1 MKPRC
6 AALLLAVLAALASAQ
21 PPRHVNPD
29 ELAAR
34 PPDPLALASAYQL
47 LTQLLGSQSFAD
59 AGGLAKLLL
68 NATAPGDLAYVLS
81 RFHQLVLEESGLL
94 NSSRTLLDLARRA
107 AERGDLGVA
116 KSVLGE
122 ALRALAKANAT
133 RYGLEEAAREIERRL
148 GARATPV
155 AATVAEL
162 IRAHAS
168 EALDV
173 NATIFNLEGTT
184 ITVEAPGE
192 AWVGSTIEVSGLL
205 AASAGE
211 PLPARRVTVLLDG
224 VPAGSAATD
233 ESGRYRLA
241 VKVPFAYRE
250 RLSVAALYLPEGE
263 DARRYRPSA
272 SDPVYVK
279 LLFTKPHLSVSVSPR
294 EVLPGGV
301 VKVRVSSNMSGIRVT
316 ISAFG
321 LARSLTLNGLESAVA
336 LKVPESAVDGL
347 YKVVARSEPNGTVG
361 PAEAAAELV
370 VSRIALKVEK
380 VEAPALSLAPLPLQ
394 LKVCVGS
401 PNGTL
406 PDRYRVEAALLGAR
420 AEAET
425 GGECAEL
432 VLTPPLLSPTG
443 PARLEVTVTPL
454 DPRFKPASSSAE
466 VRLLNLLLLA
476 FSAALLVPAALR
488 LRRGF
493 EREMEVPPPQPVE
506 AARPEPEAEPV
517 AYSESLKPEDPVILE
532 YVLAVRAVEKAT
544 RVLLKPS
551 HTISEYLGAV
561 EGGLGPAL
569 DPFARLSR
577 LAEARLYAG
586 AGVDPALARTL
597 REELEK
603 LLGGAG

>member
-6 AALLLAVLAALASAQ
+6 AALLLALLAALASAQ

-34 PPDPLALASAYQL
+34 PPDPLALASAYQIL
-47 LTQLLGSQSFAD
+47 AQLLRSQSFEG
-59 AGGLAKLLL
+59 AGSLAKLLL
-68 NATAPGDLAYVLS
+68 NASAPGDLAYVLS

-94 NSSRTLLDLARRA
+94 NSSRTLIDLARA
-107 AERGDLGVA
+107 AAARGDLGAA
-116 KSVLGE
+116 KALLSE
-122 ALRALAKANAT
+122 ALRVLAKANAT

-148 GARATPV
+148 GARATLV
-155 AATVAEL
+155 AAVAEL

-173 NATIFNLEGTT
+173 NASLYNLEGTVVT
-184 ITVEAPGE
+184 IEAPGE
-192 AWVGSTIEVSGLL
+192 AWVGSTIEVGGSL

-211 PLPARRVTVLLDG
+211 PLPARRVTVLVDG
-224 VPAGSAATD
+224 SPAGSAVTD

-241 VKVPFAYRE
+241 VKVPFAYKE

-279 LLFTKPHLSVSVSPR
+279 LLFTRPSLSVSVSPR
-294 EVLPGGV
+294 EALPGGA
-301 VKVRVSSNMSGIRVT
+301 VKVRVSSNVSGIRVT
-316 ISAFG
+316 VAAFG
-321 LARSLTLNGLESAVA
+321 FARSLTLNGLEGEVA

-347 YKVVARSEPNGTVG
+347 YKVVARSEPDGTVG

-370 VSRIALKVEK
+370 VSRIALEVEK

-394 LKVCVGS
+394 LKVCVSS

-406 PDRYRVEAALLGAR
+406 PGRYRVEAALLGAR
-420 AEAET
+420 AEVEA

-432 VLTPPLLSPTG
+432 MLTPPLLSPTG

-493 EREMEVPPPQPVE
+493 GREVEAPPPKPVE
-506 AARPEPEAEPV
+506 AAQPEPEAKPV
-517 AYSESLKPEDPVILE
+517 PYSESLRPADPAILE

-544 RVLLKPS
+544 KVLLKPS
-551 HTISEYLGAV
+551 HTISEYLEAV
-561 EGGLGPAL
+561 KERLGPAL
-569 DPFARLSR
+569 NHFNYLSK

-586 AGVDPALARTL
+586 AEVDPGLARAL
-597 REELEK
+597 RVELEK

>member
-1 MKPRC
+1 
-6 AALLLAVLAALASAQ
+6 
-21 PPRHVNPD
+21 VNPD

-34 PPDPLALASAYQL
+34 PPDPLALASAYQIL
-47 LTQLLGSQSFAD
+47 AQLLRSQSFEG
-59 AGGLAKLLL
+59 AGSLAKLLL
-68 NATAPGDLAYVLS
+68 NASAPGDLAYVLS

-94 NSSRTLLDLARRA
+94 NSSRTLIDLARA
-107 AERGDLGVA
+107 AAARGDLGAA
-116 KSVLGE
+116 KALLSE
-122 ALRALAKANAT
+122 ALRVLAKANAT

-148 GARATPV
+148 GARATLV
-155 AATVAEL
+155 AAVAEL

-173 NATIFNLEGTT
+173 NASLYNLEGTVVT
-184 ITVEAPGE
+184 IEAPGE
-192 AWVGSTIEVSGLL
+192 AWVGSTIEVGGSL

-211 PLPARRVTVLLDG
+211 PLPARRVTVLVDG
-224 VPAGSAATD
+224 SPAGSAVTD

-241 VKVPFAYRE
+241 VKVPFAYKE

-279 LLFTKPHLSVSVSPR
+279 LLFTRPSLSVSVSPR
-294 EVLPGGV
+294 EALPGGA
-301 VKVRVSSNMSGIRVT
+301 VKVRVSSNVSGIRVT
-316 ISAFG
+316 VAAFG
-321 LARSLTLNGLESAVA
+321 FARSLTLNGLEGEVA

-347 YKVVARSEPNGTVG
+347 YKVVARSEPDGTVG

-370 VSRIALKVEK
+370 VSRIALEVEK

-394 LKVCVGS
+394 LKVCVSS

-406 PDRYRVEAALLGAR
+406 PGRYRVEAALLGAR
-420 AEAET
+420 AEVEA

-432 VLTPPLLSPTG
+432 MLTPPLLSPTG

-493 EREMEVPPPQPVE
+493 GREVEAPPPKPVE
-506 AARPEPEAEPV
+506 AAQPEPEAKPV
-517 AYSESLKPEDPVILE
+517 PYSESLRPADPAILE

-544 RVLLKPS
+544 KVLLKPS
-551 HTISEYLGAV
+551 HTISEYLEAV
-561 EGGLGPAL
+561 KERLGPAL
-569 DPFARLSR
+569 NHFNYLSK

-586 AGVDPALARTL
+586 AEVDPGLARAL
-597 REELEK
+597 RVELEK

>member
-6 AALLLAVLAALASAQ
+6 AALLLALLAALASAQ

-29 ELAAR
+29 EVAAR
-34 PPDPLALASAYQL
+34 PPDPLALASAYQVL
-47 LTQLLGSQSFAD
+47 AQLLRSQSFAG
-59 AGGLAKLLL
+59 AGSLAKLLL
-68 NATAPGDLAYVLS
+68 NVTAPGDLAYVLS

-107 AERGDLGVA
+107 AERGDLGAA

-148 GARATPV
+148 GARATLV
-155 AATVAEL
+155 AAAVAEL

-173 NATIFNLEGTT
+173 NASLYNLEGTAVT
-184 ITVEAPGE
+184 IEAPGE
-192 AWVGSTIEVSGLL
+192 AWVGSAIEVSGLL
-205 AASAGE
+205 VASAGE

-241 VKVPFAYRE
+241 VKVPFAYKE

-279 LLFTKPHLSVSVSPR
+279 LLFTRPSLSVSVSPR
-294 EVLPGGV
+294 EVLPGSA
-301 VKVRVSSNMSGIRVT
+301 VKVRVSSNVSGIRVT
-316 ISAFG
+316 VAAFG
-321 LARSLTLNGLESAVA
+321 FARSLTLSGLEGEIT

-394 LKVCVGS
+394 LKVCVSS

-406 PDRYRVEAALLGAR
+406 PGRYRVEAALLGAR
-420 AEAET
+420 AEAEA

-432 VLTPPLLSPTG
+432 MLTPPLLSPTG

-493 EREMEVPPPQPVE
+493 GREVEAPPPKPVE
-506 AARPEPEAEPV
+506 AAQPEPEAKPV
-517 AYSESLKPEDPVILE
+517 PYSESLRPADPAILE

-544 RVLLKPS
+544 GVLLKPS
-551 HTISEYLGAV
+551 HTISEYLEAV
-561 EGGLGPAL
+561 KGKLGPAL
-569 DPFARLSR
+569 NHFKYLSK

-586 AGVDPALARTL
+586 AEVDPGLARAL
-597 REELEK
+597 RVELEK

>member
-1 MKPRC
+1 
-6 AALLLAVLAALASAQ
+6 
-21 PPRHVNPD
+21 VNPD

-34 PPDPLALASAYQL
+34 PPDPLALTTTYQL
-47 LTQLLGSQSFAD
+47 LTQLLRSQSFAD

-94 NSSRTLLDLARRA
+94 NSSRALLDLARRA
-107 AERGDLGVA
+107 AERGDLGAA

-148 GARATPV
+148 GARATLV
-155 AATVAEL
+155 AAAVAEL

-173 NATIFNLEGTT
+173 NASLYNLEGTVIT
-184 ITVEAPGE
+184 IEAPGE
-192 AWVGSTIEVSGLL
+192 AWVGSAIEVSGLL
-205 AASAGE
+205 VASAGE
-211 PLPARRVTVLLDG
+211 PLPARRVTVLVDG
-224 VPAGSAATD
+224 SPAGSAVTD

-241 VKVPFAYRE
+241 VKVPLAYKE

-279 LLFTKPHLSVSVSPR
+279 LLFTRPSLSISASPR
-294 EVLPGGV
+294 EVLPGGA
-301 VKVRVSSNMSGIRVT
+301 VKVRVSSNVSGIRVT
-316 ISAFG
+316 VAAFG
-321 LARSLTLNGLESAVA
+321 FARSLTLSGLEGEIT

-370 VSRIALKVEK
+370 VSRIALEVEK
-380 VEAPALSLAPLPLQ
+380 VEVPVLALAPLPLH
-394 LKVCVGS
+394 LKVCVSS

-406 PDRYRVEAALLGAR
+406 PGRYRVEAALLGAR
-420 AEAET
+420 YEVEAS
-425 GGECAEL
+425 GECAEL

-443 PARLEVTVTPL
+443 PARLKVIVTPL

-466 VRLLNLLLLA
+466 VRLLNLPLLA
-476 FSAALLVPAALR
+476 LSAALLVPAALR

-493 EREMEVPPPQPVE
+493 GREVEAPPPKPVE
-506 AARPEPEAEPV
+506 AAQPEPEAKPV
-517 AYSESLKPEDPVILE
+517 PYSESLRPADPAILE

-544 RVLLKPS
+544 GVLLRPS
-551 HTISEYLGAV
+551 HTISEYLEAV
-561 EGGLGPAL
+561 KGKLGPAL
-569 DPFARLSR
+569 NHFKYLSK

-586 AGVDPALARTL
+586 AEVDPKLARAL
-597 REELEK
+597 RVELEK